1 MIIRSTPTAFPRIG
15 FPFLAGLIIFLLGAC
30 TQKEKT
36 FEHPLAA
43 SPDVAQYMENFEG
56 RGDLTDPNSQPLAP
70 ETSLEAFQ
78 VPEDLRIELVLSE
91 PDVVQ
96 PLHLSFDPQGR
107 LWVVQYQ
114 QYPYPEGLKITSIDN
129 HTRVKFDR
137 VPEAPPAGA
146 RGADVVAVFEDKNGD
161 GRYTHAFNA
170 IEGLNIA
177 SSVALGR
184 DRIWV
189 LNPPYLLAYPDPDG
203 DGKPDAAPEIH
214 LEGFGLEDTH
224 SIANSLQWGPDGWLY
239 GVQGSTTTANITYE
253 NGTDLAFQGQAIWR
267 YQPDSKRFELFAEGG
282 GNNPF
287 YLEFDRK
294 GRIFSG
300 SNGYGRGPYYKQGGY
315 YVKSWGKHGPLTNP
329 YAFGHLPN
337 MPLDGENKRFTHA
350 VMRYEAALLPPAYR
364 GKIMA
369 LNPLHNYIQL
379 TELAPNG
386 SSFATRDA
394 GKLVETEDKW
404 FRPVDIKTGP
414 DGAVYLADW
423 YDSRLSHVDPR
434 DTWHK
439 SSGRIYR
446 IVPGSGLPKNEPFD
460 LAKADLREL
469 TEWLQHP
476 NKWFRQQALRQFA
489 DRKDPAAL
497 PALHRLFA
505 SENHQH
511 ALEALWAIH
520 LSNGFDDSFV
530 VNALRHP
537 DPAIRSWTYRLV
549 GDQESV
555 GNRVWE
561 VMVEQAEIE
570 SVAEVS
576 SQIASTAKRL
586 PGAQALPLLKA
597 LLHANPDPDDPD
609 IPLLIWWAMEAQV
622 EQNLNAVM
630 AFWKD
635 SRIWESPLSKGHLAG
650 RMMQRLVMAGE
661 HEAATEFLKRSPDKS
676 YDQVLVAGF
685 YEGLVGRDLV
695 NIPRTLIDLV
705 SEKEPDTKGFELA
718 LRSGDFS
725 NLDKA
730 IELLSEA
737 EQPLNVRLNLVHLL
751 GELRP
756 KSALPALLT
765 LIQSGASPG
774 SLKQEAIHAVKKFD
788 DPEIGK
794 QMAAIY
800 PGIRADSY
808 VREEA
813 IRLFGSRPEWATAFF
828 AEIRENKVVH
838 KEDVSY
844 SQARQFYLLEDESVR
859 QLTEEIWPESKLLT
873 AEEKTRSMAAYKQQI
888 RSGKGDAVAGKQL
901 FVQTCGS
908 CHRLDSGGGSIGPEL
923 TGYDRTDL
931 DYWLL
936 HTVDPNAGIRE
947 GYETIEI
954 ETRDGRKIWGKLEK
968 DEGGTKYI
976 RPPLGGKGESIP
988 DQEIREMHILEHST
1002 MPERLLEPLNE
1013 QQVRDLFAYILK

>member
-1 MIIRSTPTAFPRIG
+1 MIIRSTYSAFRHPG
-15 FPFLAGLIIFLLGAC
+15 FPILPRLLVLLLVAC
-30 TQKEKT
+30 TPKEKT

-43 SPDVAQYMENFEG
+43 TEDVARYMENFEG
-56 RGDLTDPNSQPLAP
+56 RGDLTDPNSQPMNP
-70 ETSLEAFQ
+70 EASLKAFQ
-78 VPEDLRIELVLSE
+78 LPDDLHMELVLSE

-96 PLHLSFDPQGR
+96 PLHMSFDPQGR

-146 RGADVVAVFEDKNGD
+146 KGADVVAVFEDKNSD
-161 GRYTHAFNA
+161 GNYTHAFNA

-189 LNPPYLLAYPDPDG
+189 LNPPYLLAFPDPDG
-203 DGKPDAAPEIH
+203 DGKPDAEPEIH

-239 GVQGSTTTANITYE
+239 GVQGSTTTANISFE
-253 NGTDLAFQGQAIWR
+253 NGSDVAFQGQAIWR

-315 YVKSWGKHGPLTNP
+315 YVKSWGKHGALTNP

-350 VMRYEAALLPPAYR
+350 VMRYEAALLPAAYR
-364 GKIMA
+364 DKIMA
-369 LNPLHNYIQL
+369 LNPLHNFIQL
-379 TELAPNG
+379 TALEPRG
-386 SSFATRDA
+386 SSFATRDI
-394 GKLVETEDKW
+394 GKLVETADKW

-446 IVPGSGLPKNEPFD
+446 IVPKSGLSASKPFN
-460 LAKADLREL
+460 LAKADFPAL
-469 TEWLQHP
+469 TEWLTHP

-489 DRKDPAAL
+489 DRNDPAAL
-497 PALHRLFA
+497 PGLHRLFA
-505 SENHQH
+505 SENYQH

-520 LSNGFDDSFV
+520 LSDGFDEAFV
-530 VNALRHP
+530 LNALQHP

-549 GDQESV
+549 GDQVSV
-555 GNRVWE
+555 ENRVWE
-561 VMVEQAEIE
+561 AMVEQAEKE

-576 SQIASTAKRL
+576 SQIASTARRL
-586 PGAQALPLLKA
+586 PAAQALPLLKA
-597 LLHANPDPDDPD
+597 LLRSDPDPADPD
-609 IPLLIWWAMEAQV
+609 IPLLIWWAMEAKV
-622 EQNLNAVM
+622 EANLKEVL
-630 AFWKD
+630 AFWED
-635 SRIWESPLSKGHLAG
+635 RRIWENPLSKAHLAG
-650 RMMQRLVMAGE
+650 RLMQRLVMAE
-661 HEAATEFLKRSPDKS
+661 AYPAATEFLKRSPDKS
-676 YDQVLVAGF
+676 YDQVLVDGF
-685 YEGLVGRDLV
+685 YQGLLGRDL
-695 NIPRTLIDLV
+695 IHLPRSLIKLV
-705 SEKEPDTKGFELA
+705 SEKEPNSQGFELA

-725 NLDKA
+725 NLDEA
-730 IELLSEA
+730 IDMLREE
-737 EQPLNVRLNLVHLL
+737 EQPLNVRLRLVHLL

-756 KSALPALLT
+756 EPALPALLA
-765 LIQSGASPG
+765 LIQSGSSPG

-788 DPEIGK
+788 DPEIGEK
-794 QMAAIY
+794 MAAIY
-800 PGIRADSY
+800 PGIRADTY

-813 IRLFGSRPEWATAFF
+813 IRLFASRPDRAAAFF
-828 AEIRENKVVH
+828 AAIRESKVIH
-838 KEDVSY
+838 KEDVPY
-844 SQARQFYLLEDESVR
+844 SLARRFYMLEEESIPEMA
-859 QLTEEIWPESKLLT
+859 EEIWPESKLLT
-873 AEEKTRSMAAYKQQI
+873 AKEKTEAIASYKRQV
-888 RSGKGDAVAGKQL
+888 RSGKGDALAGRQL
-901 FVQTCGS
+901 FLQTCGS
-908 CHRLDSGGGSIGPEL
+908 CHRLDTGGGNIGPDL
-923 TGYDRTDL
+923 TGYDRSDL

-936 HTVDPNAGIRE
+936 HTVDPHAGIRE
-947 GYETIEI
+947 GFETVEI
-954 ETRDGRKIWGKLEK
+954 ETHTGRKIWGKLEK

-976 RPPLGGKGESIP
+976 RPPLGGKGESLP
-988 DQEIREMHILEHST
+988 DSEIREMRILDLSI